1 MKKLILLCAFL
12 MAVAFLPLNAV
23 LAKEADC
30 CKKSSAAE
38 GKTSNK
44 EVKSDSSKSCAECAQ
59 TCEKTLKYFK
69 KQGGKYTEAANL
81 KPVQDCITLW
91 KASSDLQKRGST
103 HAAALLKVCHAVCL
117 DCAKMCKEMNDP
129 KLADCIK
136 SCEECTSCCEG

>member
-12 MAVAFLPLNAV
+12 LAVAFLPLNAV

-30 CKKSSAAE
+30 CKKAGGAA
-38 GKTSNK
+38 GQNKAAAKTGAGI
-44 EVKSDSSKSCAECAQ
+44 SCAECAQ

-81 KPVQDCITLW
+81 KTLQDCITLC
-91 KASSDLQKRGST
+91 KASSELQKRGSA